1 MSRIILLGSLLLIWI
16 AMPAR
21 TVSGADYQ
29 EVHTK
34 TCARCHGENGKGDG
48 PALVK
53 MKGKALDW
61 TDKAVMSKV
70 TDEYLVD
77 VTVKGGGAVGK
88 SKLMPAYK
96 NLDEKVLKEMV
107 TFIRAQA
114 K

>member
-16 AMPAR
+16 AIPAR
-21 TVSGADYQ
+21 MASGADYK
-29 EVHTK
+29 ETHAK

-48 PALVK
+48 ATLTK

-70 TDEYLVD
+70 TDEYLID
-77 VTVKGGGAVGK
+77 ITVKGGAAVGK

-96 NLDEKVLKEMV
+96 NMDEKALKEMV
-107 TFIRAQA
+107 DFIRAQV